1 MLGLAAIACGGSAP
15 ATSSHGYPETGLVL
29 LSLTDGTQRGSGSIG
44 ADLVAVV
51 VSDDGKTAYLAD
63 SAPGDVYS
71 VRLPGLQVDWKQH
84 VGGAPF
90 GLLLHSGRLFVSLF
104 DGASVV
110 ELDLSSG
117 KELATHPVPQ
127 GPAVMT
133 TDQSGRVV
141 VAGTRGQ
148 LNVIGGGQVAAGNG
162 FGVAL
167 VGGRLWSADY
177 ERAELVPAGDD
188 HRVGLP
194 LPLFPFWLAP
204 GAGDSLLVAAEGGM
218 EDTDPGGVFSFD
230 PMNGAFKILATP
242 KDPDQVLQ
250 YGSTIFVA
258 AHGDRDLLAIQ
269 GGRSAAWAQGAA
281 AVALAPDPALGVL
294 LVVVNAHE

>member
-1 MLGLAAIACGGSAP
+1 M
-15 ATSSHGYPETGLVL
+15 L
-29 LSLTDGTQRGSGSIG
+29 LSLTDGVQRSSAPVGT
-44 ADLVAVV
+44 DVVAVI

-63 SAPGDVYS
+63 SAPGDVYAVS
-71 VRLPGLQVDWKQH
+71 LPSLQVAWKQH

-104 DGASVV
+104 SGASVV
-110 ELDLSSG
+110 ELALSNG
-117 KELATHPVPQ
+117 AKLASDPVPQ

-133 TDQSGRVV
+133 TDGAGRVV

-148 LNVIGGGQVAAGNG
+148 LNVIGGGQLAAGNG
-162 FGVAL
+162 FGVAYA
-167 VGGRLWSADY
+167 GGRLWSADY

-188 HRVGLP
+188 HRVGMP

-204 GAGDSLLVAAEGGM
+204 GTGSALLIAAEGGT

-230 PMNGAFKILATP
+230 TMTGTFTTLATP

-250 YGSTIFVA
+250 SGSAIFVA
-258 AHGDRDLLAIQ
+258 AHGDREVLAIQ
-269 GGRSAAWAQGAA
+269 NGQVNHWARGAGV
-281 AVALAPDPALGVL
+281 VAIAPDPSMDL
-294 LVVVNAHE
+294 LVVAVNAHE